1 MLEEN
6 QQKIMRFTAE
16 LQKQMESRQ
25 VYKAYCEAYW
35 LQYRE
40 MPSFAVIAGSNGN
53 IAMCAPVYFQARH
66 NGWTCL
72 PFVVD
77 KNIIDVIGSQ
87 KIELTH
93 WFTDDAG
100 HPITPTGR
108 MYIDLNDIDFLLPVK
123 SPDVPERCKF
133 NMRVL
138 LEDKNMAADI
148 TIPADIT

>member
-1 MLEEN
+1 MSDD
-6 QQKIMRFTAE
+6 E

-25 VYKAYCEAYW
+25 VYKAYCESYW

-40 MPSFAVIAGSNGN
+40 MPSFSLIASNNGN
-53 IAMCAPVYFQARH
+53 IAICAPLYFQSRH
-66 NGWTCL
+66 NGWTRL

-77 KNIIDVIGSQ
+77 RKIIDVIGSK
-87 KIELTH
+87 KIQLSH

-100 HPITPTGR
+100 HLITDVGR
-108 MYIDLNDIDFLLPVK
+108 IYIDINDIDFLLPIK
-123 SPDVPERCKF
+123 SPDVPERCKI

-148 TIPADIT
+148 SIPADII